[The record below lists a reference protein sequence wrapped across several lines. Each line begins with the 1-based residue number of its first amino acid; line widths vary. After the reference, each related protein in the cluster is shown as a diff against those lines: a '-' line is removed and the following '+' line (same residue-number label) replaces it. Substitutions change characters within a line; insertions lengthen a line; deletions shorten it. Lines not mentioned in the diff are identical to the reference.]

1 MIVNEPACRSVPD
14 LRPDRGVYLRRRL
27 CHAAHP
33 PAGVGGEQTMGHR
46 GRAGGLLRRGP
57 VHPRHHRR
65 EHRHLCGPRSGGHRR
80 GGGGYPRAG
89 VPVPGDHYGDRRL
102 PAKLHAPG
110 VCGTRLQRRPGGGGR
125 AHHVQRHQAVQK
137 RRHRLAHPDHLRRG
151 AGAGGVRHLLL
162 PAPGG
167 AGDGVGLCDVPGVSG
182 DRRGRGGPVRP
193 RREGR
198 AQVMVLVQ
206 LFLEFCRVG
215 LFSVGGGLATI
226 PFLTDLGE
234 RTGWFGAGDL
244 ANMIAISEST
254 PGPMG
259 VNMATYVGFHTAGV
273 VGGVVATVGLIF
285 PSVVIILIIA
295 GFLEKFRQ
303 SKAVDAVFYGLR
315 AASVALIT
323 AALLQVAKI
332 ALLTPGQP
340 FQLNLVA
347 VILAVIVFVLVK
359 FSPLKKL
366 HPVCFIGLAALAGIV
381 FQM

>member
-1 MIVNEPACRSVPD
+1 MI
-14 LRPDRGVYLRRRL
+14 L
-27 CHAAHP
+27 
-33 PAGVGGEQTMGHR
+33 
-46 GRAGGLLRRGP
+46 
-57 VHPRHHRR
+57 
-65 EHRHLCGPRSGGHRR
+65 
-80 GGGGYPRAG
+80 
-89 VPVPGDHYGDRRL
+89 
-102 PAKLHAPG
+102 
-110 VCGTRLQRRPGGGGR
+110 
-125 AHHVQRHQAVQK
+125 
-137 RRHRLAHPDHLRRG
+137 
-151 AGAGGVRHLLL
+151 VR
-162 PAPGG
+162 
-167 AGDGVGLCDVPGVSG
+167 
-182 DRRGRGGPVRP
+182 
-193 RREGR
+193 
-198 AQVMVLVQ
+198 

-273 VGGVVATVGLIF
+273 VGGVVATLGLIF

-332 ALLTPGQP
+332 ALMFHETGVEIAPGQGVP
-340 FQLNLVA
+340 KYELFYWPAIILAA
-347 VILAVIVFVLVK
+347 VIFVLVK

-366 HPVCFIGLAALAGIV
+366 HPICFIGLAALAGII